1 MRVIIVG
8 GGKVGRDL
16 ATRLDAR
23 GEDVVIIEQDEEV
36 VEIARKDGFSVHIGN
51 GADRNVLQ
59 AAGVEKASKVVATT
73 GDDDAN
79 LLVAQLAATSFDTD
93 QVIARVNQ
101 PDNEDAFAQLDIETI
116 SAPIATSWA
125 IDNHIERPALWNWIT
140 ELDRSGDV
148 QEFEVTAEDVAGKTI
163 AELADAIPE
172 GCLIVLV
179 NRDNENL
186 IPDGDFDLQPG
197 DRITLVGL
205 NESVQN
211 ALDRFHPTD

>member
-23 GEDVVIIEQDEEV
+23 GEDVVIIEQNEEI
-36 VEIARKDGFSVHIGN
+36 VEIARKERFSVHIGN

-73 GDDDAN
+73 GDDDVN
-79 LLVAQLAATSFDTD
+79 LLVAQLASSSFDTE

-101 PDNEDAFAQLDIETI
+101 PDNEDAFAQLDVETI

-148 QEFEVTAEDVAGKTI
+148 QEFGGVAKSSR
-163 AELADAIPE
+163 L
-172 GCLIVLV
+172 CLW
-179 NRDNENL
+179 
-186 IPDGDFDLQPG
+186 
-197 DRITLVGL
+197 
-205 NESVQN
+205 
-211 ALDRFHPTD
+211 